1 MLSLALG
8 TTLMSTKFIVTA
20 AGAALLL
27 AQPAFAHHPTG
38 VGSTGGA
45 GPINTISASPLDK
58 GETAASIA
66 FEWIKFDP
74 LSNAFLANFGAT
86 HGHDVHVHS
95 LSSIMAPAI
104 SFGYGLT
111 ADFTISARLPV
122 VVRRDIKEAA
132 HEHEDGV
139 TIGTVEFLG
148 DSAGIGDLT
157 LLGQYRFYNN
167 RATRTELA
175 LLLGV
180 MAPTGVTDRHADTG
194 ELFDAEFQPG
204 SGSWD
209 GLFGAAV
216 TKRIGPWSF
225 DANVLYVLVTE
236 GTQNT
241 DLGDRFLYNVGVSYR
256 LMRGSSEAAAPMK
269 LGALPDP
276 MWHGGPGTHRHSHV
290 HQETS
295 TAPSLDLVL
304 ELNGEWHAKQVESGV
319 TDPNSG
325 GNTLFLAPG
334 LRYSRDNWS
343 SFLSVG
349 IPIINGLNGIQAEP
363 EVRVLTGVSVTF

>member
-1 MLSLALG
+1 MP
-8 TTLMSTKFIVTA
+8 TKFVITA
-20 AGAALLL
+20 AATALLL
-27 AQPAFAHHPTG
+27 AQPAFAHHPSG

-95 LSSIMAPAI
+95 LSSIMAPAV

-122 VVRRDIKEAA
+122 VVRTDIKEAA
-132 HEHEDGV
+132 HVHEDEV
-139 TIGTVEFLG
+139 TTGTVEVLG

-180 MAPTGVTDRHADTG
+180 KAPTGVTDRHTDTG
-194 ELFDAEFQPG
+194 EPFDAEFQPG
-204 SGSWD
+204 TGSWD
-209 GLFGAAV
+209 GLFGLAA

-225 DANVLYVLVTE
+225 DANVLYILATE

-241 DLGDRFLYNVGVSYR
+241 DLGDRFLYNAAVSYR
-256 LMRGSSEAAAPMK
+256 LMRGERALAPMK

-276 MWHGGPGTHRHSHV
+276 MWHGGPGTHQHRRD
-290 HQETS
+290 HQETLTS
-295 TAPSLDLVL
+295 PSLDLVL
-304 ELNGEWHAKQVESGV
+304 ELNGEWHARQVEAGV

-325 GNTLFLAPG
+325 GNTLFLSPG
-334 LRYSRDNWS
+334 LRYSKDNWS
-343 SFLSVG
+343 SFVSVG
-349 IPIINGLNGIQAEP
+349 IPIINDLNGIQAEP
-363 EVRVLTGVSVTF
+363 EVRVITGVSITF

>member
-1 MLSLALG
+1 MP
-8 TTLMSTKFIVTA
+8 TKFVITA

-27 AQPAFAHHPTG
+27 AQPAFAHHPSG

-74 LSNAFLANFGAT
+74 LSNAFLADFGAT

-122 VVRRDIKEAA
+122 VVRTDIKEAA
-132 HEHEDGV
+132 HEHPGGGAPAVGAVD
-139 TIGTVEFLG
+139 FLG

-167 RATRTELA
+167 RATRAELA

-180 MAPTGVTDRHADTG
+180 KAPTGVTDRHTDTG

-241 DLGDRFLYNVGVSYR
+241 DLGDRLLYNAAVSYR
-256 LMRGSSEAAAPMK
+256 LLRGAADGVAAMR

-276 MWHGGPGTHRHSHV
+276 MWHGGPGSHQHGHV
-290 HQETS
+290 HQEVS
-295 TAPSLDLVL
+295 TGPALDLVL
-304 ELNGEWHAKQVESGV
+304 ELNGEWHAKQVENGIK
-319 TDPNSG
+319 DPNSG

-334 LRYSRDNWS
+334 LRFSKDNWS
-343 SFLSVG
+343 SFVSVG
-349 IPIINGLNGIQAEP
+349 IPIINDQNGIQAEP
-363 EVRVLTGVSVTF
+363 EVRVVTGLSVTF

>member
-1 MLSLALG
+1 MR
-8 TTLMSTKFIVTA
+8 TQFVITA
-20 AGAALLL
+20 VGAGLLL
-27 AQPAFAHHPTG
+27 AHPALAHHPSG

-122 VVRRDIKEAA
+122 VVRTDIKEAA
-132 HEHEDGV
+132 HEHDG
-139 TIGTVEFLG
+139 GTTTGAVEVLG

-167 RATRTELA
+167 RASQTELA

-180 MAPTGVTDRHADTG
+180 KAPTGVTDRRADNG
-194 ELFDAEFQPG
+194 EEFDAEFQPG

-209 GLFGAAV
+209 GMFGLAA

-225 DANVLYVLVTE
+225 DANVLYILATE

-241 DLGDRFLYNVGVSYR
+241 DLGDRFLYNAAVSYR
-256 LMRGSSEAAAPMK
+256 LMRAEPALAPMK

-276 MWHGGPGTHRHSHV
+276 MWHRGPGTHQHSHV
-290 HQETS
+290 HRETS
-295 TAPSLDLVL
+295 TGPSLDLVL
-304 ELNGEWHAKQVESGV
+304 ELNGEWHDNQVVSGV
-319 TDPNSG
+319 KDPNSG
-325 GNTLFLAPG
+325 GNTLYLAPG
-334 LRYSRDNWS
+334 LRFSKDNWS
-343 SFLSVG
+343 SFVSVG
-349 IPIINGLNGIQAEP
+349 IPIINDQNGIQAEP
-363 EVRVLTGVSVTF
+363 EVRVVTGLSVTF

>member
-1 MLSLALG
+1 MP
-8 TTLMSTKFIVTA
+8 TKFVITA
-20 AGAALLL
+20 AGTALLL
-27 AQPAFAHHPTG
+27 AQPAFAHHPSG

-58 GETAASIA
+58 GETAAGIA

-74 LSNAFLANFGAT
+74 LSNAVLANFGAT

-95 LSSIMAPAI
+95 LSSIMAPAV

-122 VVRRDIKEAA
+122 VVRTDIKEAA
-132 HEHEDGV
+132 HKHEDGI
-139 TIGTVEFLG
+139 TTGTVEVLG

-180 MAPTGVTDRHADTG
+180 KTPTGVTDRHTDTG

-204 SGSWD
+204 TGSWD
-209 GLFGAAV
+209 GLFGLAA

-225 DANVLYVLVTE
+225 DANVLYILATE

-241 DLGDRFLYNVGVSYR
+241 DLGDRFLYNAAISYR
-256 LMRGSSEAAAPMK
+256 LMRGERALAPMK

-276 MWHGGPGTHRHSHV
+276 MWHGGPNTHQHRHD

-295 TAPSLDLVL
+295 TGPSLDLVL

-325 GNTLFLAPG
+325 GNTLFLSPG
-334 LRYSRDNWS
+334 VRYSKDNWS
-343 SFLSVG
+343 SFASVG
-349 IPIINGLNGIQAEP
+349 IPIIDDLNGIQAEP
-363 EVRVLTGVSVTF
+363 EVRVIAGVSITF

>member
-1 MLSLALG
+1 
-8 TTLMSTKFIVTA
+8 MSTRLVTTA
-20 AGAALLL
+20 AVALFATSAL
-27 AQPAFAHHPTG
+27 AHHPTG

-95 LSSIMAPAI
+95 LSSILAPAI
-104 SFGYGLT
+104 SFGYGVT

-122 VVRRDIKEAA
+122 VVRTDIKEAA
-132 HEHEDGV
+132 HEHLGEDAPPV
-139 TIGTVEFLG
+139 GTVEFLG

-157 LLGQYRFYNN
+157 LLGQYRFYHN

-180 MAPTGVTDRHADTG
+180 KAPTGVTDRQADTG
-194 ELFDAEFQPG
+194 ELFHAEFQPG

-209 GLFGAAV
+209 GLFGAAA

-225 DANVLYVLVTE
+225 DANVLYILATE
-236 GTQNT
+236 GTQDT
-241 DLGDRFLYNVGVSYR
+241 DLGDRFLYNAAVSYR
-256 LMRGSSEAAAPMK
+256 LARGTSEGLVPMK
-269 LGALPDP
+269 LGALPEP
-276 MWHGGPGTHRHSHV
+276 MWHGGPGKHQRSHF
-290 HQETS
+290 HQE
-295 TAPSLDLVL
+295 APSGPALDLIL
-304 ELNGEWHAKQVESGV
+304 ELNGEWQARQVEHGV
-319 TDPNSG
+319 KDPNSG
-325 GNTLFLAPG
+325 GNSLYLAPG
-334 LRYSRDNWS
+334 LRFSKDNWS
-343 SFLSVG
+343 SFVSVG
-349 IPIINGLNGIQAEP
+349 IPIINDLNGIQAEP
-363 EVRVLTGVSVTF
+363 EVRVLTGVSINF

>member
-1 MLSLALG
+1 ML
-8 TTLMSTKFIVTA
+8 TKFIITT
-20 AGAALLL
+20 AGAAFLLV
-27 AQPAFAHHPTG
+27 QPAFAHHPSG

-122 VVRRDIKEAA
+122 VVRTDIREAA
-132 HEHEDGV
+132 HEHDGG
-139 TIGTVEFLG
+139 TTTGTVEVLG
-148 DSAGIGDLT
+148 DSSGIGDLT

-167 RATRTELA
+167 RASRTELA

-180 MAPTGVTDRHADTG
+180 KAPTGVTDRYADNG
-194 ELFDAEFQPG
+194 ELFAAEFQPG
-204 SGSWD
+204 SGAWD
-209 GLFGAAV
+209 GMFGLAA

-225 DANVLYVLVTE
+225 DANVLYILATE

-241 DLGDRFLYNVGVSYR
+241 DLGDRLLYNAAVSYR
-256 LMRGSSEAAAPMK
+256 LMRGAAPTPPMK

-276 MWHGGPGTHRHSHV
+276 MWHGGPGKHQHGP
-290 HQETS
+290 HQE
-295 TAPSLDLVL
+295 APSGPALDLIL

-319 TDPNSG
+319 KDPNSG
-325 GNTLFLAPG
+325 GNTLYLAPG
-334 LRYSRDNWS
+334 LRFSKDNWS
-343 SFLSVG
+343 SFVSVG
-349 IPIINGLNGIQAEP
+349 IPIINDQNGIQAEP
-363 EVRVLTGVSVTF
+363 EVRVVTGVAITF

>member
-1 MLSLALG
+1 MLTRFII
-8 TTLMSTKFIVTA
+8 TT
-20 AGAALLL
+20 AGAAFLLV
-27 AQPAFAHHPTG
+27 QPAFAHHPSG

-86 HGHDVHVHS
+86 HGHAVHVHS

-122 VVRRDIKEAA
+122 VVRTDIREAA
-132 HEHEDGV
+132 HEHDGG
-139 TIGTVEFLG
+139 TTTGTVEVLG
-148 DSAGIGDLT
+148 NSSGIGDLT

-167 RATRTELA
+167 RASRTELA

-180 MAPTGVTDRHADTG
+180 KAPTGVTDRYADNG
-194 ELFDAEFQPG
+194 ELFAAEFQPG
-204 SGSWD
+204 SGAWD
-209 GLFGAAV
+209 GMFGLAA

-225 DANVLYVLVTE
+225 DANVLYILATE

-241 DLGDRFLYNVGVSYR
+241 DLGDRFLYNAAVSYR
-256 LMRGSSEAAAPMK
+256 LMRGAAAAPPMK

-276 MWHGGPGTHRHSHV
+276 MWHGGSGKHQHGP
-290 HQETS
+290 HQE
-295 TAPSLDLVL
+295 APSGPAVDLIL

-319 TDPNSG
+319 KDPNSG
-325 GNTLFLAPG
+325 GNTLYLAPG
-334 LRYSRDNWS
+334 LRFSKDNWS

-349 IPIINGLNGIQAEP
+349 IPIINDQNGIQAEP
-363 EVRVLTGVSVTF
+363 EVRVVTGVAITF

>member
-1 MLSLALG
+1 MLTRFII
-8 TTLMSTKFIVTA
+8 TT
-20 AGAALLL
+20 AGAAFLLV
-27 AQPAFAHHPTG
+27 QPAFAHHPSG

-122 VVRRDIKEAA
+122 VVRTDIREAA
-132 HEHEDGV
+132 HEHGGG
-139 TIGTVEFLG
+139 TTTGTVEVLG
-148 DSAGIGDLT
+148 DSSGIGDLT

-167 RATRTELA
+167 RASRTELA

-180 MAPTGVTDRHADTG
+180 KAPTGVTDRYADNG
-194 ELFDAEFQPG
+194 ELFAAEFQPG
-204 SGSWD
+204 SGAWD
-209 GLFGAAV
+209 GMLGLAA

-225 DANVLYVLVTE
+225 DANVLYILATE

-241 DLGDRFLYNVGVSYR
+241 DLGDRFLYNAAVSYR
-256 LMRGSSEAAAPMK
+256 LMRGTSEALTAMK
-269 LGALPDP
+269 LGALPEP
-276 MWHGGPGTHRHSHV
+276 MWHGGPGTHRHNHA
-290 HQETS
+290 HRE
-295 TAPSLDLVL
+295 APAGPALDLVL
-304 ELNGEWHAKQVESGV
+304 ELNGEWHDNQVESGV
-319 TDPNSG
+319 KDPNSG
-325 GNTLFLAPG
+325 GNTLYLAPG
-334 LRYSRDNWS
+334 LRFSKDNWS
-343 SFLSVG
+343 SFVSVG
-349 IPIINGLNGIQAEP
+349 IPIINDQNGIQAEP
-363 EVRVLTGVSVTF
+363 EIRVVTGVAITF

>member
-1 MLSLALG
+1 MPTRFA
-8 TTLMSTKFIVTA
+8 ITA

-27 AQPAFAHHPTG
+27 AQPAFAHHPSG

-58 GETAASIA
+58 GEIAASIA

-95 LSSIMAPAI
+95 LSSILAPAV

-111 ADFTISARLPV
+111 ADFTVSARLPV
-122 VVRRDIKEAA
+122 VVRTDIKEAA
-132 HEHEDGV
+132 HEHSGGGAPP
-139 TIGTVEFLG
+139 IGTVEFLG

-157 LLGQYRFYNN
+157 LLGQYRFYND
-167 RATRTELA
+167 RAARTELA

-180 MAPTGVTDRHADTG
+180 KAPTGATNRHTDTG

-209 GLFGAAV
+209 GLFGLAA

-225 DANVLYVLVTE
+225 DANVLYVLATE

-241 DLGDRFLYNVGVSYR
+241 DLGDRVLYNAAVAYR
-256 LMRGSSEAAAPMK
+256 LTGGAPGLGPMQ

-276 MWHGGPGTHRHSHV
+276 MWHGGPGTHHHA
-290 HQETS
+290 HQE
-295 TAPSLDLVL
+295 AAAGPALDLVL
-304 ELNGEWHAKQVESGV
+304 ELNGEWHAKEVQSGIK
-319 TDPNSG
+319 DPNSG
-325 GNTLFLAPG
+325 GNTLYLAPG
-334 LRYSRDNWS
+334 VRFSKDNWS
-343 SFLSVG
+343 SYVSVG
-349 IPIINGLNGIQAEP
+349 IPIINDLNGIQAEP
-363 EVRVLTGVSVTF
+363 EVRVVTGVAITF

>member
-1 MLSLALG
+1 
-8 TTLMSTKFIVTA
+8 MSTKFVITA

-38 VGSTGGA
+38 LGSTGGA

-58 GETAASIA
+58 GETAAGIA
-66 FEWIKFDP
+66 FEWIELDP
-74 LSNAFLANFGAT
+74 LSNALLANFGAT

-95 LSSIMAPAI
+95 LSSIMAPVI

-122 VVRRDIKEAA
+122 VVRTDIKEAA
-132 HEHEDGV
+132 HEHPGGGAPPV
-139 TIGTVEFLG
+139 GTVDFLG

-180 MAPTGVTDRHADTG
+180 KAPTGVTDRHTDTG

-209 GLFGAAV
+209 GLFGLAV

-241 DLGDRFLYNVGVSYR
+241 DLGDRFLYNAGVSYR
-256 LMRGSSEAAAPMK
+256 VVRGPSEAAAPMK
-269 LGALPDP
+269 LGALPNR
-276 MWHGGPGTHRHSHV
+276 MWHGGPGTHQHSHA
-290 HQETS
+290 HQENS
-295 TAPSLDLVL
+295 TGPSVDLVL

-325 GNTLFLAPG
+325 GNVLFLAPG
-334 LRYSRDNWS
+334 LRFSKDNWS

-349 IPIINGLNGIQAEP
+349 IPIINDLNGSQAEP
-363 EVRVLTGVSVTF
+363 EVRLMTGVSITF

>member
-1 MLSLALG
+1 MP
-8 TTLMSTKFIVTA
+8 TKFVITA

-27 AQPAFAHHPTG
+27 AQPAFAHHPSG

-45 GPINTISASPLDK
+45 GPINTISASPLDQ

-74 LSNAFLANFGAT
+74 LSNAFLADFGAT

-122 VVRRDIKEAA
+122 VVRTDIKEAA
-132 HEHEDGV
+132 HEHPGGGAPAVGAVD
-139 TIGTVEFLG
+139 FLG

-180 MAPTGVTDRHADTG
+180 KAPTGVTDRHTDTG

-241 DLGDRFLYNVGVSYR
+241 DLGDRLLYNAAVSYR
-256 LMRGSSEAAAPMK
+256 LMRGTSDAVAAMK

-276 MWHGGPGTHRHSHV
+276 MWHGGPGSHQHGRV
-290 HQETS
+290 HQEAS
-295 TAPSLDLVL
+295 MGPSLDLVL
-304 ELNGEWHAKQVESGV
+304 ELNGEWHAKQVENGIK
-319 TDPNSG
+319 DPNSG

-334 LRYSRDNWS
+334 LRFSKDNWS
-343 SFLSVG
+343 SFVSVG
-349 IPIINGLNGIQAEP
+349 IPIINDQNGIQAEP
-363 EVRVLTGVSVTF
+363 EVRVVTGLSVTF

>member
-1 MLSLALG
+1 MP
-8 TTLMSTKFIVTA
+8 TKFVITA

-27 AQPAFAHHPTG
+27 AQPAFAHHPSG

-74 LSNAFLANFGAT
+74 LSNAFLADFGAT

-122 VVRRDIKEAA
+122 VVRTDIKEAA
-132 HEHEDGV
+132 HEHPGGGAPAVGAVD
-139 TIGTVEFLG
+139 FLG

-180 MAPTGVTDRHADTG
+180 KAPTGVTDRHTDTG

-241 DLGDRFLYNVGVSYR
+241 DLGDRLLYNAAVSYR
-256 LMRGSSEAAAPMK
+256 LLRGAADGVAAMR

-276 MWHGGPGTHRHSHV
+276 MWHGGPGSHQHGHV
-290 HQETS
+290 HQEVS
-295 TAPSLDLVL
+295 TGPALDLVL
-304 ELNGEWHAKQVESGV
+304 ELNGEWHAKQVENGV
-319 TDPNSG
+319 KDPNSG

-334 LRYSRDNWS
+334 LRFSKDNWS
-343 SFLSVG
+343 SFVSVG
-349 IPIINGLNGIQAEP
+349 IPIINDQNGIQAEP
-363 EVRVLTGVSVTF
+363 EVRVVTGLSVTF

>member
-1 MLSLALG
+1 MLTSFVKMAG
-8 TTLMSTKFIVTA
+8 
-20 AGAALLL
+20 GAALLL
-27 AQPAFAHHPTG
+27 AQPAFAHHPSG

-74 LSNAFLANFGAT
+74 LNNAFLADFGAT

-95 LSSIMAPAI
+95 LSSILAPAM
-104 SFGYGLT
+104 SVGYGIT

-122 VVRRDIKEAA
+122 VVRTDIKEAA
-132 HEHEDGV
+132 HVHPGAGAPAV
-139 TIGTVEFLG
+139 GTVDFLG
-148 DSAGIGDLT
+148 DSAGIGDLS

-180 MAPTGVTDRHADTG
+180 KAPTGVTNRHTDTG
-194 ELFDAEFQPG
+194 EPFDAEFQPG

-209 GLFGAAV
+209 GLFGLAG

-225 DANVLYVLVTE
+225 DANVLYVLATE
-236 GTQNT
+236 GTQST
-241 DLGDRFLYNVGVSYR
+241 DLGDRFLYNAAVSYR
-256 LMRGSSEAAAPMK
+256 LFQGASAAPMK

-276 MWHGGPGTHRHSHV
+276 MWHGGPGSHQRTQA
-290 HQETS
+290 HQE
-295 TAPSLDLVL
+295 APSGPALDLVL
-304 ELNGEWHAKQVESGV
+304 ELNGEWHAKEVQSGV
-319 TDPNSG
+319 KDPNSG
-325 GNTLFLAPG
+325 GNTLYLAPG
-334 LRYSRDNWS
+334 LRFSKDNWS
-343 SFLSVG
+343 SYLSVG
-349 IPIINGLNGIQAEP
+349 FPIANDLNGIQAEP
-363 EVRVLTGVSVTF
+363 EIRVVTGLSVTF

>member
-1 MLSLALG
+1 MQL
-8 TTLMSTKFIVTA
+8 KFVITA
-20 AGAALLL
+20 VGAALLL
-27 AQPAFAHHPTG
+27 AQPALAHHPSG

-58 GETAASIA
+58 REIAAGIA

-122 VVRRDIKEAA
+122 VVRTDIKEAA
-132 HEHEDGV
+132 HEHDGGV
-139 TIGTVEFLG
+139 TTGTVEFLG

-175 LLLGV
+175 LLLGLK
-180 MAPTGVTDRHADTG
+180 APTGVTDRHADNG

-204 SGSWD
+204 TGSWD
-209 GLFGAAV
+209 PMFGLAA
-216 TKRIGPWSF
+216 TKRTGPWSF
-225 DANVLYVLVTE
+225 DANVLNILATE
-236 GTQNT
+236 GTQNSE
-241 DLGDRFLYNVGVSYR
+241 LGDRFLYNAAVSYR
-256 LMRGSSEAAAPMK
+256 LMRGEPSLAPMK
-269 LGALPDP
+269 LGALPEP
-276 MWHGGPGTHRHSHV
+276 MWHRGPGTHQHSHA

-295 TAPSLDLVL
+295 TGPSLDLVL

-325 GNTLFLAPG
+325 GNVLFLGPG
-334 LRYSRDNWS
+334 LRFSKDNWS
-343 SFLSVG
+343 SFVSVG
-349 IPIINGLNGIQAEP
+349 IPIINDLNGIQAEP
-363 EVRVLTGVSVTF
+363 EVRVVTGLSVTF

>member
-1 MLSLALG
+1 MP
-8 TTLMSTKFIVTA
+8 TKFIITA

-27 AQPAFAHHPTG
+27 AQPAFAHHPSG

-74 LSNAFLANFGAT
+74 LSNAFLADFGAT

-111 ADFTISARLPV
+111 ADFTLSARLPV
-122 VVRRDIKEAA
+122 VVRTDIKEAA
-132 HEHEDGV
+132 HEHPGGGAPAV
-139 TIGTVEFLG
+139 GTVDFLG

-180 MAPTGVTDRHADTG
+180 KAPTGVTDRHTDTG

-241 DLGDRFLYNVGVSYR
+241 DLGDRLLYNAAVSYR
-256 LMRGSSEAAAPMK
+256 LMRGASEGVAAMK

-276 MWHGGPGTHRHSHV
+276 MWHGGPGSHQHGHV
-290 HQETS
+290 HQEAS
-295 TAPSLDLVL
+295 TGPSLDLVL
-304 ELNGEWHAKQVESGV
+304 ELNGEWHAKQVENGV
-319 TDPNSG
+319 KDPNSG

-334 LRYSRDNWS
+334 LRLSMDDWS
-343 SFLSVG
+343 SFVSVG
-349 IPIINGLNGIQAEP
+349 VPIINDQNGIQAEP
-363 EVRVLTGVSVTF
+363 EVRVVTGLSVTF

>member
-1 MLSLALG
+1 MP
-8 TTLMSTKFIVTA
+8 TKFIITA

-27 AQPAFAHHPTG
+27 AQPAFAHHPSG

-74 LSNAFLANFGAT
+74 LSNAFLADFGAT

-111 ADFTISARLPV
+111 ADFTLSARLPV
-122 VVRRDIKEAA
+122 VVRTDIKEAA
-132 HEHEDGV
+132 HEHPGGGAPAV
-139 TIGTVEFLG
+139 GTVDFLG

-180 MAPTGVTDRHADTG
+180 KAPTGVTDRHTDTG

-241 DLGDRFLYNVGVSYR
+241 DLGDRLLYNAAVSYR
-256 LMRGSSEAAAPMK
+256 LMRGASEGVAAMK

-276 MWHGGPGTHRHSHV
+276 MWHGGPGSHQHGHV
-290 HQETS
+290 HQEAS
-295 TAPSLDLVL
+295 TGPSLDLVL
-304 ELNGEWHAKQVESGV
+304 ELNGEWHAKQVENGV
-319 TDPNSG
+319 KDPNSG

-334 LRYSRDNWS
+334 LRLSKDNWS
-343 SFLSVG
+343 SFVSVG
-349 IPIINGLNGIQAEP
+349 VPIINDQNGIQAEP
-363 EVRVLTGVSVTF
+363 EVRVVTGLSVTF

>member
-1 MLSLALG
+1 MP
-8 TTLMSTKFIVTA
+8 TKFVITA

-27 AQPAFAHHPTG
+27 AQPAFAHHPAG

-86 HGHDVHVHS
+86 HGHDEHVHS

-122 VVRRDIKEAA
+122 VVRTDIKEAA
-132 HEHEDGV
+132 HEHPGGGAPPV
-139 TIGTVEFLG
+139 GTVDFLG

-180 MAPTGVTDRHADTG
+180 KAPTGVTDRHTDTG

-209 GLFGAAV
+209 GLFGLAV

-225 DANVLYVLVTE
+225 DANVLYVLVSE

-241 DLGDRFLYNVGVSYR
+241 DLGDRFLYNAAVSYR
-256 LMRGSSEAAAPMK
+256 LMRGASEGVAAMK

-276 MWHGGPGTHRHSHV
+276 MWHGGPGTHQHSHL
-290 HQETS
+290 HQEAPTG
-295 TAPSLDLVL
+295 PSLDLVL

-325 GNTLFLAPG
+325 GNTLYLAPG
-334 LRYSRDNWS
+334 LRFSNDNWS
-343 SFLSVG
+343 SFVSVG
-349 IPIINGLNGIQAEP
+349 IPIINDQNGIQAEP
-363 EVRVLTGVSVTF
+363 EVRVVTGVSVTF

>member
-1 MLSLALG
+1 MPIRS
-8 TTLMSTKFIVTA
+8 IVIA
-20 AGAALLL
+20 AGAAVLLS
-27 AQPAFAHHPTG
+27 QPAFAHHPSG

-58 GETAASIA
+58 GESAASIA

-74 LSNAFLANFGAT
+74 LSNAFLANLGAT

-104 SFGYGLT
+104 SFGYGIT

-122 VVRRDIKEAA
+122 VVRTDIKEAA
-132 HEHEDGV
+132 HEHPGGGAPPV
-139 TIGTVEFLG
+139 GTVEFLG

-167 RATRTELA
+167 RASQTELA

-180 MAPTGVTDRHADTG
+180 KLPTGVTDRHTDTG

-209 GLFGAAV
+209 GLFGLAA

-225 DANVLYVLVTE
+225 DANVLYALATE

-241 DLGDRFLYNVGVSYR
+241 DLGDRLLYNAAVSYR
-256 LMRGSSEAAAPMK
+256 LTRGASAVAPMK
-269 LGALPDP
+269 LGVLPEP
-276 MWHGGPGTHRHSHV
+276 MWHGGPDTHQHTHT
-290 HQETS
+290 HQE
-295 TAPSLDLVL
+295 APAAPALDLVL
-304 ELNGEWHAKQVESGV
+304 ELNGEWHAREVQNGV
-319 TDPNSG
+319 KDPNSG

-334 LRYSRDNWS
+334 LRYSQDNWS
-343 SFLSVG
+343 GFVSLG
-349 IPIINGLNGIQAEP
+349 IPIINDLNGIQAEP
-363 EVRVLTGVSVTF
+363 QVRVVTGVAITF

>member
-1 MLSLALG
+1 MPTKLVIAAVG
-8 TTLMSTKFIVTA
+8 T
-20 AGAALLL
+20 ALLL
-27 AQPAFAHHPTG
+27 AHPALAHHPSG

-66 FEWIKFDP
+66 FEWIKFNP

-122 VVRRDIKEAA
+122 VVRTDIKEAA
-132 HEHEDGV
+132 HEHPGEGAPQV
-139 TIGTVEFLG
+139 GTVDFLG

-167 RATRTELA
+167 RASQTELA

-180 MAPTGVTDRHADTG
+180 KAPTGVTDRHTDTG
-194 ELFDAEFQPG
+194 EPFDAEFQPG

-209 GLFGAAV
+209 GLFGLAA

-225 DANVLYVLVTE
+225 DANVLYILATE

-241 DLGDRFLYNVGVSYR
+241 DLGDRFFYNAAVSYR
-256 LMRGSSEAAAPMK
+256 LMRAEPALAPMK

-276 MWHGGPGTHRHSHV
+276 MWHRGPGKHQHSHV
-290 HQETS
+290 HRETS
-295 TAPSLDLVL
+295 TESSLDLVL
-304 ELNGEWHAKQVESGV
+304 ELNGEWQDNQVVSGAK
-319 TDPNSG
+319 DPNSG
-325 GNTLFLAPG
+325 GNTLYLSPG
-334 LRYSRDNWS
+334 LRFSKDNWS
-343 SFLSVG
+343 SFVSVG
-349 IPIINGLNGIQAEP
+349 IPIINDLNGFQAEP
-363 EVRVLTGVSVTF
+363 EMRVVTGLSVTF